1 MTGNSPDLR
10 HTMQDCRK
18 IRRGAAGAALIA
30 GAIAVAGLTNPV
42 RAQAVEAACTY
53 ESCALSL
60 APVWNGLA
68 ITRGISQRQV
78 ANLGYFRPTDIR
90 PVFADNAAAL
100 EAADEALQT
109 RTVAA
114 VLTDAGLVL
123 LGTGLAR
130 AAFQREFDGFA
141 RVLMYSGTASVAISI
156 PLHFAAD
163 GMLNRAIW
171 WHNRRYSR

>member
-1 MTGNSPDLR
+1 MR
-10 HTMQDCRK
+10 DCRR
-18 IRRGAAGAALIA
+18 IRNGAGAALIA
-30 GAIAVAGLTNPV
+30 GAIAIAGFTNTA
-42 RAQAVEAACTY
+42 RAQSAEAGCTY

-78 ANLGYFRPTDIR
+78 ANLGYFWPSDIR

-123 LGTGLAR
+123 LATGLAR

-141 RVLMYSGTASVAISI
+141 RVLVYSGTASIGISV
-156 PLHFAAD
+156 PVHFAAD

>member
-1 MTGNSPDLR
+1 MR
-10 HTMQDCRK
+10 DCRR
-18 IRRGAAGAALIA
+18 IRRSAAGAAFIA
-30 GAIAVAGLTNPV
+30 GAIAVAGFTTPV

-78 ANLGYFRPTDIR
+78 ANLGYFWPSDIR

-109 RTVAA
+109 RTIAA

-123 LGTGLAR
+123 LATGLAR
-130 AAFQREFDGFA
+130 GAFQREFDGFA
-141 RVLMYSGTASVAISI
+141 RVLMYSGTASIGISV

>member
-1 MTGNSPDLR
+1 ML
-10 HTMQDCRK
+10 DCRT
-18 IRRGAAGAALIA
+18 IRRVAAGAAFFA
-30 GAIAVAGLTNPV
+30 GAISIAGFAEPA
-42 RAQAVEAACTY
+42 RAQTIDAACTY

-68 ITRGISQRQV
+68 ITRGISQRQI
-78 ANLGYFRPTDIR
+78 ANLGYFWPSDIR

-114 VLTDAGLVL
+114 VLTDAGLLL

-130 AAFQREFDGFA
+130 AAFQREFDNFA
-141 RVLMYSGTASVAISI
+141 RVLMYSGTASIGISV